1 MSDYN
6 TPKWIRF
13 VYIGT
18 SPSGKTKKW
27 EVIAK
32 EDETILGYITWA
44 AVWKG
49 YVFSAT
55 DEHIIFE
62 KTCLRDIANFIEEQN
77 NLHKNCMKGGESH
90 SKEEKS

>member
-27 EVIAK
+27 EVRAK
-32 EDETILGYITWA
+32 EDEIIVGYITWYGR
-44 AVWKG
+44 WKG

-55 DEHIIFE
+55 DEYTIFE
-62 KTCLRDIANFIEEQN
+62 KTCLRDIANFIEEQTVLH
-77 NLHKNCMKGGESH
+77 NLQKTK
-90 SKEEKS
+90 